1 LIYCLLPAADNR
13 QALFDGTI
21 SRGLGLFQAVPKV
34 ADREALVRLMQ
45 QNMTRCLGE
54 LILEAMVW
62 LNSEIRRHLH
72 PSELDQIEDA
82 QQKMP
87 FFGDEE
93 NAPPLAW
100 VIIWRGRYSNLY
112 GDLIPSVLQD

>member
-1 LIYCLLPAADNR
+1 
-13 QALFDGTI
+13 
-21 SRGLGLFQAVPKV
+21 
-34 ADREALVRLMQ
+34 
-45 QNMTRCLGE
+45 
-54 LILEAMVW
+54 MVW

-72 PSELDQIEDA
+72 PSELDQIKEA

-112 GDLIPSVLQD
+112 GDLIPSVLQDWGYVFWDVQRLTANGGEMKRQLRLAWLERWPDRDPRDE